1 MGYITKMKTTFIVDR
16 VKKNISLI
24 AEGEVRGTF

>member
-1 MGYITKMKTTFIVDR
+1 MKTTFIVDR
-16 VKKNISLI
+16 VKKNEEKNISLI